1 MGRERINNNRH
12 LSTTMT
18 GSRDFGKFDDFVIG
32 KARETNLPSVTAGL
46 IENGK
51 IAHSMAY
58 GFRDI
63 GSTTPVSINTLY
75 GVGSITKSFTALS
88 VAKLVE
94 KGKLNFHDKVTD
106 FLPLKQKA
114 FREVEIHHLLTH
126 TSGIPGLGFA
136 EVLIYSTIG
145 TYNRP
150 SPITDFEDVAP
161 FLDEVDDWVESKP
174 GERLFYLN
182 EGYDLLGDIIAK
194 VSGRPYIEFVTEE
207 ILRPLRMKRSYFAK
221 EQIEGDANRATPYLV
236 KDSKVT
242 PSKIPYGSSPAGGL
256 VTNVVDLSNYV
267 SMFLNGGELEGKRI
281 VNADTLE
288 KMETRYAR
296 WPREMYPGQGYG
308 YGLEIIPSFYSNKV
322 VFHGGSVE
330 VFTASFAYSRSA
342 GCGIVIM
349 ANGSGYST
357 DRTALYGMALLMGK
371 NPEELP
377 VIKLDNL
384 LKQLEGKYSAYKGT
398 VLAEVKRNGSFLM
411 LSGEDIGEN
420 IVLIPESADSAMA
433 NFYTLVGTAKG
444 VVEFRLNRQGV
455 EMIYERYKYR
465 KTGPLK

>member
-1 MGRERINNNRH
+1 
-12 LSTTMT
+12 MT
-18 GSRDFGKFDDFVIG
+18 GLRDFGKFDDFVIS

-51 IAHSMAY
+51 MVHSMAY

-63 GSTTPVSINTLY
+63 ASSAPASISTLY

-94 KGKLNFHDKVTD
+94 KGKLNFHDKVTK

-114 FREVEIHHLLTH
+114 FRDVELHHLLTH

-150 SPITDFEDVAP
+150 SPIPSFDDVVP

-194 VSGRPYIEFVTEE
+194 VSGRPYAEFVTDE
-207 ILRPLRMKRSYFAK
+207 ILKPLRMSRSYFAK
-221 EQIEGDANRATPYLV
+221 EQIEGNSDTATAYVV
-236 KDSKVT
+236 KDGRVT
-242 PSKIPYGSSPAGGL
+242 VAKIPYGSSPAGGL

-267 SMFLNGGELEGKRI
+267 TMFINGGEFEGKRL

-288 KMETRYAR
+288 RMETPYVR
-296 WPREMYPGQGYG
+296 WPREMFPGQGYG
-308 YGLEIIPSFYSNKV
+308 YGLEIIPSFYGSKV

-330 VFTASFAYSRSA
+330 VFTASFAYCRNA
-342 GCGIVIM
+342 RCGIALM
-349 ANGSGYST
+349 ANGTGYSM
-357 DRTALYGMALLMGK
+357 DRIAFYGMALLMGK

-384 LKQLEGKYSAYKGT
+384 LKQLEGRYSAYKGT
-398 VLAEVKRNGSFLM
+398 VLAEVNRNGSFLV

-420 IVLIPESADSAMA
+420 IILIPESADSNVA

-444 VVEFRLNRQGV
+444 AVEFRLNNQSV

-465 KTGPLK
+465 KTGSLKSG

>member
-1 MGRERINNNRH
+1 
-12 LSTTMT
+12 
-18 GSRDFGKFDDFVIG
+18 
-32 KARETNLPSVTAGL
+32 
-46 IENGK
+46 
-51 IAHSMAY
+51 MAF

-63 GSTTPVSINTLY
+63 ASSTPASINTLY
-75 GVGSITKSFTALS
+75 GVGSVTKSFTALAI
-88 VAKLVE
+88 AKLVE
-94 KGKLNFHDKVTD
+94 RGKLNFHDKVTD

-114 FREVEIHHLLTH
+114 FRDVEIHHLLTH

-145 TYNRP
+145 SYNRP
-150 SPITDFEDVAP
+150 SPILSFDDVVP

-194 VSGRPYIEFVTEE
+194 VSGRPYAEFVTEE
-207 ILRPLRMKRSYFAK
+207 ILKPLRMTRSYFAK
-221 EQIEGDANRATPYLV
+221 EKIEGDTDKATPYVV
-236 KDSKVT
+236 KDGRAI

-267 SMFLNGGELEGKRI
+267 TMLINGGEFEGKRI
-281 VNADTLE
+281 VNAEALE
-288 KMETRYAR
+288 KMETPHIR
-296 WPREMYPGQGYG
+296 WPREMFPGQGYG
-308 YGLEIIPSFYSNKV
+308 YGLEIIPSFYSSKV
-322 VFHGGSVE
+322 CFHGGSVA

-342 GCGIVIM
+342 GSGTVIM
-349 ANGSGYST
+349 ANGTGYST
-357 DRTALYGMALLMGK
+357 DRIALYGMAFLMGK
-371 NPEELP
+371 NPEQLP

-384 LKQLEGKYSAYKGT
+384 LKQLEGRYSAYKGT

-420 IVLIPESADSAMA
+420 IVLIPESTDSNVA
-433 NFYTLVGTAKG
+433 NFYTLVGTARG
-444 VVEFRLNRQGV
+444 AVEFRFDRLPV

-465 KTGPLK
+465 KTGPLKSE

>member
-1 MGRERINNNRH
+1 
-12 LSTTMT
+12 MT
-18 GSRDFGKFDDFVIG
+18 GSRDFGKFDDFVIS

-51 IAHSMAY
+51 IVHSMAY
-58 GFRDI
+58 GFKDI
-63 GSTTPVSINTLY
+63 ASSTPASINTLY

-94 KGKLNFHDKVTD
+94 RGKLNFHDKVTK

-136 EVLIYSTIG
+136 EVLIYSAIG

-150 SPITDFEDVAP
+150 SPITNFDDVIP

-174 GERLFYLN
+174 GEKLFYLN
-182 EGYDLLGDIIAK
+182 EGYHLLGDIIGK
-194 VSGRPYIEFVTEE
+194 VSGRPYAEFVTEE
-207 ILRPLRMKRSYFAK
+207 ILRPLRMTRSYFTR
-221 EQIEGDANRATPYLV
+221 EQIEGDADKATPYVV
-236 KDSKVT
+236 KEGKVT
-242 PSKIPYGSSPAGGL
+242 PSMIPYGSGPAGGL

-267 SMFLNGGELEGKRI
+267 KMLINGGEFGGKRI
-281 VNADTLE
+281 VNTSTLE
-288 KMETRYAR
+288 QMETPYAR
-296 WPREMYPGQGYG
+296 WPKEMFPGQGYG
-308 YGLEIIPSFYSNKV
+308 YGLEIIPSFYGSKL

-330 VFTASFAYSRSA
+330 VFTASLAYSRSA
-342 GCGIVIM
+342 RCGVVVM
-349 ANGSGYST
+349 ANGSGYSM
-357 DRTALYGMALLMGK
+357 DRISLYGMAILMGK
-371 NPEELP
+371 NPEQLP

-420 IVLIPESADSAMA
+420 IVLIPESADSAVA
-433 NFYTLVGTAKG
+433 SFYTLVGTAKG
-444 VVEFRLNRQGV
+444 AVEFRLSSQGV

-465 KTGPLK
+465 KTGPLKPN

>member
-1 MGRERINNNRH
+1 MNGP
-12 LSTTMT
+12 
-18 GSRDFGKFDDFVIG
+18 RDFGKFDDFVIS
-32 KARETNLPSVTAGL
+32 KARETNLPSITAGL
-46 IENGK
+46 IEDGK
-51 IAHSMAY
+51 LVHSMAY
-58 GFRDI
+58 GFKDI
-63 GSTTPVSINTLY
+63 ASSAPASVSTLY

-94 KGKLNFHDKVTD
+94 WGKLNFHDKVKD

-136 EVLIYSTIG
+136 EVLISSTIG
-145 TYNRP
+145 SYNRP
-150 SPITDFEDVAP
+150 SPIANFDDVVP

-174 GERLFYLN
+174 GEKLFYLN

-194 VSGRPYIEFVTEE
+194 VSGRPYAEFVTEE
-207 ILRPLRMKRSYFAK
+207 ILRPLRMTRSYFAK
-221 EQIEGDANRATPYLV
+221 EQIERDADRATPYVV
-236 KDSKVT
+236 KDGKAT
-242 PSKIPYGSSPAGGL
+242 ASKIPYGSRPAGGL

-267 SMFLNGGELEGKRI
+267 TMLINGGEFEGKRM
-281 VNADTLE
+281 VNEDTLE
-288 KMETRYAR
+288 KMETPHAR
-296 WPREMYPGQGYG
+296 WPREMFPGQGYG
-308 YGLEIIPSFYSNKV
+308 YGLEIIPSFYGSKV

-342 GCGIVIM
+342 GCGVVIM
-349 ANGSGYST
+349 ANGTGYST
-357 DRTALYGMALLMGK
+357 DRIALYGMTFLMGK

-420 IVLIPESADSAMA
+420 IVLIPESADSTVAS
-433 NFYTLVGTAKG
+433 FYTLVGTAKG
-444 VVEFRLNRQGV
+444 AVEFRFDRQVV

-465 KTGPLK
+465 KIDPLSQS